1 MGAACR
7 TLRGIRPERP
17 VPHTVPAIS
26 RPPKPRFAQ
35 MRSTSSRTTREMPVG
50 SSANLDT
57 SADQRQDL
65 ALIRPAYMRELE
77 ESSYGVTPAWSLD
90 GRNVLAKCVKVYD
103 GDTAHFATMMDSGI
117 ARIRCRFAGINAAE
131 IRSADATERDKA
143 QRARAEVV
151 RLIEGRICILQLG
164 EMDKYGRPLAVV
176 WTADQL
182 GAGFAAVTNV
192 NEHLVACGLAMPY
205 DGSGEKQF

>member
-1 MGAACR
+1 
-7 TLRGIRPERP
+7 
-17 VPHTVPAIS
+17 
-26 RPPKPRFAQ
+26 
-35 MRSTSSRTTREMPVG
+35 MRSTSSRTNRTYDTARDMPVG
-50 SSANLDT
+50 ASNLD
-57 SADQRQDL
+57 SVQVDPRQNL
-65 ALIRPAYMRELE
+65 AIIRPPYMRELE
-77 ESSYGVTPAWSLD
+77 ESSYGSTPAWSLD

-117 ARIRCRFAGINAAE
+117 ARIRCRFAGINTAELRSTDAA
-131 IRSADATERDKA
+131 ERDKA
-143 QRARAEVV
+143 QRARSEVI
-151 RLIEGRICILQLG
+151 RLIEGKICILQLG

>member
-1 MGAACR
+1 
-7 TLRGIRPERP
+7 
-17 VPHTVPAIS
+17 
-26 RPPKPRFAQ
+26 
-35 MRSTSSRTTREMPVG
+35 MPVG
-50 SSANLDT
+50 ASASLDAP
-57 SADQRQDL
+57 ADTRQDL
-65 ALIRPAYMRELE
+65 AIIRPAYMRELE
-77 ESSYGVTPAWSLD
+77 ESSYGSTPAWSLD
-90 GRNVLAKCVKVYD
+90 GRTVLAKCVKVDD

-131 IRSADATERDKA
+131 LRSADTTERDKA
-143 QRARAEVV
+143 QRARSEVV

-176 WTADQL
+176 WSADQL

-205 DGSGEKQF
+205 DGSVEKQF